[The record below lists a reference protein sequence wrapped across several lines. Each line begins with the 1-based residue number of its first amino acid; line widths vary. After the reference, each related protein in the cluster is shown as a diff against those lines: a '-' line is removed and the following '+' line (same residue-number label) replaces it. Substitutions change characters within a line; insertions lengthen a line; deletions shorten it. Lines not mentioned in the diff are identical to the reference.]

1 MRYYAPPR
9 FELFEFDGESLG
21 LGPQRGRRWFSHW
34 NGLVGEP
41 AEEVTLA
48 WSAAGATVLV
58 ATSARDEPAE
68 FTRLSAVHLAL
79 GGTLLPVP
87 VRPGSAEAVNAEIR
101 RISGTEALWAPGPVM
116 APGGA
121 PSRVAAGN
129 GFSVAYSDAGGGA
142 VVLLAAVGV
151 RPDQFSV
158 RKVTDWEAYD
168 LDATTSHPLSELNRA
183 LESSGGQLA

>member
-1 MRYYAPPR
+1 MYYYAPPQ

-21 LGPQRGRRWFSHW
+21 LASQRGRRWFSHW

-41 AEEVTLA
+41 AEEVALA
-48 WSAAGATVLV
+48 WSADGVTVLV
-58 ATSARDEPAE
+58 ATSSRDESAE
-68 FTRLSAVHLAL
+68 FARLSAAHLAL

-87 VRPGSAEAVNAEIR
+87 VRPGSAEAVNAEIK
-101 RISGTEALWAPGPVM
+101 RISATEELWAPGPVM

-121 PSRVAAGN
+121 PSQVAAGN
-129 GFSVAYSDAGGGA
+129 GFSVAYSEVGGE

-168 LDATTSHPLSELNRA
+168 LDATTSHTLSELNRA
-183 LESSGGQLA
+183 LEFGRG